1 MNWKKEAVNLLKEYP
16 MRKDSLQSLKQRHA
30 MLDREVKE
38 LTAREEIPSVK
49 GELSAAQNQLLSS
62 TAEQKQLQ
70 LNYQLAKVQ
79 LQWIEKGLSALDED
93 ERMVLEGF
101 YLIGGPCVKS
111 DLMDAL
117 CNERSALYQL
127 KDRALRKFT
136 MSMYGLLES

>member
-16 MRKDSLQSLKQRHA
+16 MRKDSLQSLKHRHA

-38 LTAREEIPSVK
+38 LTAHEELPTVK
-49 GELSAAQNQLLSS
+49 GELSAAQDQLLSS
-62 TAEQKQLQ
+62 TAEEKQLQ
-70 LNYQLAKVQ
+70 LNYQLTKLQ
-79 LQWIEKGLSALDED
+79 LQWIERGLSALDED

-101 YLIGGPCVKS
+101 YLIGGPSVKS

-117 CNERSALYQL
+117 CIERSALYQL

>member
-16 MRKDSLQSLKQRHA
+16 QRKDSLQSLKQRHA
-30 MLDREVKE
+30 MLERELRE
-38 LTAREEIPSVK
+38 LNEHGGKPQVK
-49 GELSAAQNQLLSS
+49 GELTAAQEQLLSS
-62 TAEQKQLQ
+62 TTEQKQLL
-70 LNYQLAKVQ
+70 LNYQLAKLQ

-101 YLIGGPCVKS
+101 YFIGGPCVKG

-117 CNERSALYQL
+117 CIERTALYQL

>member
-16 MRKDSLQSLKQRHA
+16 QRKESLLSLKQRHA
-30 MLDREVKE
+30 MLQRELQE
-38 LTAREEIPSVK
+38 LHEHAALPSVK
-49 GELSAAQNQLLSS
+49 GELSAAQEQLLSC
-62 TAEQKQLQ
+62 TTEQKQLQ
-70 LNYQLAKVQ
+70 LNYQLAKLQ
-79 LQWIEKGLSALDED
+79 LQWIERGLSALDED

-101 YLIGGPCVKS
+101 YQIGGPCIKS

-117 CNERSALYQL
+117 CIERSALYLL

>member
-16 MRKDSLQSLKQRHA
+16 QRKDSLQSLKQRHA
-30 MLDREVKE
+30 MLERELRE
-38 LTAREEIPSVK
+38 LNEHSGKPPVK
-49 GELSAAQNQLLSS
+49 GELTAAQEQLLSS
-62 TAEQKQLQ
+62 TTEQKQLL
-70 LNYQLAKVQ
+70 LNYQLAKLQ

-117 CNERSALYQL
+117 CIERTALYQL